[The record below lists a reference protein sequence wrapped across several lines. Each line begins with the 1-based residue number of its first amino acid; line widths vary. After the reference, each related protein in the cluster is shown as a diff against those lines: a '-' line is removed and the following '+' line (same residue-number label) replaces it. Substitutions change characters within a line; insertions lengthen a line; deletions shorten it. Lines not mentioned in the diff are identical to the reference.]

1 MTTELSSRES
11 QTPNTTFVDEIRPDV
26 AVQSSD
32 QPQDKSECDF
42 VTKCDKISFW
52 LYLTITI
59 IVGVLI
65 FIMRAGAPRDSPEN
79 KAYLSIVEC
88 KISLNTLI
96 ATVLPLTVLFALIG
110 NQGYTKLKG
119 SSQSNFNIILYSAL
133 FLFFLWGFFLY
144 LKKQPRTSLILL
156 VLTIILIISNFAMV
170 YCSNG
175 DSSIWIFY
183 LLTIVI
189 LIFLFIKTF
198 EITNLFEKEIA
209 TEKW

>member
-11 QTPNTTFVDEIRPDV
+11 QTFTDEIRPDV
-26 AVQSSD
+26 SVQSSD
-32 QPQDKSECDF
+32 QPQDKSGCDF

-59 IVGVLI
+59 IMGVLI
-65 FIMRAGAPRDSPEN
+65 IIMRAGAPRDSPEN
-79 KAYLSIVEC
+79 KAYFNIVEC
-88 KISLNTLI
+88 KISLNILI
-96 ATVLPLTVLFALIG
+96 ATVLPLIVLFALIG
-110 NQGYTKLKG
+110 NHGYTKLKDN
-119 SSQSNFNIILYSAL
+119 SNFNIIFFSAL
-133 FLFFLWGFFLY
+133 FTFFLWGFFLY
-144 LKKQPRTSLILL
+144 LKRQPRTALILL

-175 DSSIWIFY
+175 DSLIFY
-183 LLTIVI
+183 LLTIAI

-198 EITNLFEKEIA
+198 QITNHFEKEIV